1 MYVRHRD
8 RMIRESVFTDLQD
21 TLIAC
26 RWLAGTTSRPLIP
39 ITVPPTPPLPPIPP
53 PAPTVITTTPGQ
65 VLELLEGHRI
75 ILVDAFPESDPAP
88 DSTGSTELNTFAMD
102 TGRPGEEAP
111 VELGNPTL
119 YEKPYTF
126 NLAFWAVSDG
136 AATAVFNDL
145 FDRYKGNIVDGDS
158 IPLYNY
164 LADPPTT
171 VVRMDVESFRY
182 TRDADTV
189 TPSDVHLYF
198 GELVIVD
205 WIEP

>member
-8 RMIRESVFTDLQD
+8 RMIRESVFDDLQN
-21 TLIAC
+21 TLIGC
-26 RWLAGTTSRPLIP
+26 HWLAGTTSRPLIP
-39 ITVPPTPPLPPIPP
+39 IEGGA
-53 PAPTVITTTPGQ
+53 PAVITTTASD
-65 VLELLEGHRI
+65 VLELLEGNRI
-75 ILVDAFPESDPAP
+75 ILIDAFPESDPAP
-88 DSTGSTELNTFAMD
+88 DASTPGSTELNTLAMD
-102 TGRPGEEAP
+102 TGLPGEEQP

-145 FDRYKGNIVDGDS
+145 FDRYKGNILDGDS

-164 LADPPTT
+164 LADDPTT
-171 VVRMDVESFRY
+171 PVVRMDVESFRY
-182 TRDADTV
+182 TRDAQTV

-198 GELVIVD
+198 AELVIVD